1 MVLAERMRA
10 LGDQAKAK
18 RKIEDM
24 PKEKEDSAAK
34 RAIIHEWEN
43 WAALHP
49 DDRGSPNAGKYC
61 CDHLQEQKPALL
73 EFISEDKWQSVRGWL
88 LQEFYIRD

>member
-18 RKIEDM
+18 RKIEDT
-24 PKEKEDSAAK
+24 PKEKDDSAAK
-34 RAIIHEWEN
+34 RAITHEWEN
-43 WAALHP
+43 WATLHP
-49 DDRGSPNAGKYC
+49 DDRASPDAAKYFFA
-61 CDHLQEQKPALL
+61 HLQKKKPALL
-73 EFISEDKWQSVRGWL
+73 EFVSEDKWQAVRNWL

>member
-18 RKIEDM
+18 RKIEDP
-24 PKEKEDSAAK
+24 PKEQDEGAAQ
-34 RAIIHEWEN
+34 RAVIHEWES

-49 DDRGSPNAGKYC
+49 DDLESPDAGKYFFT
-61 CDHLQEQKPALL
+61 HLQEQKSALL
-73 EFISEDKWQSVRGWL
+73 EFLSEDKWQTVRGWL
-88 LQEFYIRD
+88 LQEGHIRD

>member
-18 RKIEDM
+18 RKIEDT
-24 PKEKEDSAAK
+24 PKEKNVSAAK
-34 RAIIHEWEN
+34 RAITHEWEN

-49 DDRGSPNAGKYC
+49 DDLQSPDTGRYFFT
-61 CDHLQEQKPALL
+61 HLQKQKPALL
-73 EFISEDKWQSVRGWL
+73 DFTSEDKWQTVRGWL